1 MPAAVAQTD
10 PSTEHY
16 PPSGVCVWPI
26 GALVAVH
33 WVTYHAGPQPEA
45 VAVIEAVN
53 LGLVELGDPWRATEC
68 GRDALREHGWL

>member
-1 MPAAVAQTD
+1 MPPAVAEIHSS
-10 PSTEHY
+10 PEHY
-16 PPSGVCVWPI
+16 PAPGLCVWPI

-53 LGLVELGDPWRATEC
+53 LGMVELGDPWRATER
-68 GRDALREHGWL
+68 GRAALREHGWL